1 MYKEIFTATKTIQI
15 LKKQKMLK
23 VCRFL
28 IPKGYVAITLYP
40 FIFLKNQN
48 DRNNEILINH
58 ERIHLQ
64 QQIELLIIPF
74 YLWYIIHFLI
84 NYFKYKNWEKAYR
97 NIIFEKEAYNNENDL
112 NYLKKRKRYAF
123 ITSV

>member
-1 MYKEIFTATKTIQI
+1 
-15 LKKQKMLK
+15 MLK

-48 DRNNEILINH
+48 DRDNKTLINH